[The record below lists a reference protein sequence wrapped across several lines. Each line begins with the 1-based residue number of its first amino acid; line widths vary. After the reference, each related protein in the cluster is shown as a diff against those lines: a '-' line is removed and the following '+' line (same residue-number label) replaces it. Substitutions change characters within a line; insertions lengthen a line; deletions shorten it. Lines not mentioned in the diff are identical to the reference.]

1 MKAFLRKQFLSKP
14 VDRFDGLTNNYTRF
28 IYKWQCKAPDLRYD
42 KNPQYLQDCRLL
54 GEDIMTPYSTL
65 DMNAK
70 IVRLEEPT
78 EIVDISDAIDA
89 FMKLIGNE
97 QGYIGT
103 IVDKMINEFGLVKTC
118 RLLGHL
124 IAAGNVF
131 NDEWEYGGE
140 THGGWRYVT
149 R

>member
-1 MKAFLRKQFLSKP
+1 
-14 VDRFDGLTNNYTRF
+14 
-28 IYKWQCKAPDLRYD
+28 
-42 KNPQYLQDCRLL
+42 
-54 GEDIMTPYSTL
+54 
-65 DMNAK
+65 MNAK

-131 NDEWEYGGE
+131 YDEWEYGGE